1 MPSVDLTGMPVSRVL
16 GVLRSRKSSGDL
28 RIVSTYRQVA
38 FRLNEGEVAAIHSNR
53 PADRLGLQMMKAGD
67 IGVIDL
73 HGALVEQ
80 HQQRLRAIATDSE
93 TSRLGEILVDQNV
106 LGPDELEEALTR
118 YVQSMTDSLEKDV
131 IISIWFDD
139 AGEAVTDGAWQ
150 LQSIAGLD

>member
-16 GVLRSRKSSGDL
+16 GVLRSRKSSGEL

-38 FRLNEGEVAAIHSNR
+38 FRLNDGEVVAIQSNR

-80 HQQRLRAIATDSE
+80 HQQRLRAIATDSQ

-106 LGPDELEEALTR
+106 LDSDELDVALNR
-118 YVQSMTDSLEKDV
+118 YIQSMTDSLEKDV
-131 IISIWFDD
+131 IISIWFEDGGD
-139 AGEAVTDGAWQ
+139 ALTDEAWQ
-150 LQSIAGLD
+150 LHSIAGVD